1 MLLSEEVGQIVV
13 HADLLDQA
21 NHIISCGCEDLFVG
35 ECAIGCDD
43 DIAEAVVLSQEEDL
57 QGG

>member
-13 HADLLDQA
+13 HADLLDQS
-21 NHIISCGCEDLFVG
+21 NHVVPGACEDLFVG
-35 ECAIGCDD
+35 ECAIGCEDD
-43 DIAEAVVLSQEEDL
+43 VAKAVVLSQEEDL